1 MQIHAIQTGTVAVRT
16 KQRRG
21 EGRGPQ
27 RLLKTLI
34 DSQWTPPLPIYAW
47 VIDHPEGIIVVDTG
61 ETAATAEPGYF
72 PRWHPY
78 FRLGVREWV
87 SQEEEIGPQLRKL
100 GISPADVRWVI
111 MTHLHTDHAG
121 GLHHFPDSEILV
133 GRTEYEAATG
143 LAGRVRGYLNHRW
156 PRWFKPRLVEM
167 PPVALGPFPR
177 SLTLTES
184 GDVHL
189 VPTPGHASGHLS
201 VIVEGDD
208 RTYFLAGDTS
218 YTEQL
223 MLQQHVDGVAPDEA
237 AARQTLQRILRYV
250 QEQPTV
256 YLPSHDPDAARR
268 LATGAIVQPAQQVAG
283 RQLQGGST
291 AACAGS
297 RATGVRIRTDTGAL
311 SELR

>member
-1 MQIHAIQTGTVAVRT
+1 MQIHAIQTGTVAVKT

-21 EGRGPQ
+21 EGHGPQ
-27 RLLKTLI
+27 RLLKTLV
-34 DSQWTPPLPIYAW
+34 DSNWTRPLPIYVW
-47 VIDHPEGIIVVDTG
+47 VVEHPEGIIVVDTG

-87 SQEEEIGPQLRKL
+87 SQEEEVGPQLRQL
-100 GISPADVRWVI
+100 GISPTDVRWVI

-121 GLHHFPDSEILV
+121 GLHHFPESEILV
-133 GRTEYEAATG
+133 GRAEYEAASGLTG
-143 LAGRVRGYLNHRW
+143 RMRGYLNNRW
-156 PRWFKPRLVEM
+156 PRWFKPHLVEM
-167 PPVALGPFPR
+167 QPNALGPFPR

-189 VPTPGHASGHLS
+189 VPTPGHAPGHLS
-201 VIVEGDD
+201 VIVDRDD

-223 MLQQHVDGVAPDEA
+223 MLRQIVDGVAPDEA
-237 AARQTLQRILRYV
+237 AARQTLKRILRYV

-256 YLPSHDPDAARR
+256 YLPSHDPDAAHR
-268 LATGAIVQPAQQVAG
+268 LATGAVAQPSQKAAEPR
-283 RQLQGGST
+283 RQPSSAT
-291 AACAGS
+291 SRSGS
-297 RATGVRIRTDTGAL
+297 RRLAV
-311 SELR
+311 